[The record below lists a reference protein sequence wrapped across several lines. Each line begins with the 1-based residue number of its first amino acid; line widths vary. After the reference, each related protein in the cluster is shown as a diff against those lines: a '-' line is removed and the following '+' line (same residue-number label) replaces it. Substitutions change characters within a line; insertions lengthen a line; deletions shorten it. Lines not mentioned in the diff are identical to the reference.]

1 MDTCSGIDCVIE
13 KTGKRGKIGGIE
25 CLSKVGTGRR
35 FWPDR
40 EPEAS
45 HKSQALPGLVCCP
58 HNQSWLPELL
68 LFHGTSSPL
77 DWAPDPL
84 IMISATEI
92 PIYIAL
98 FVIPHD
104 MHRLK
109 WFLHIKWTFW
119 AFCAGEW
126 TRQVWPV
133 RVRSFD
139 ERMWSSRECYFFC
152 YLESCSDYYICCHS
166 RTPLASEQTATK
178 ECHPILKEK
187 LALR

>member
-77 DWAPDPL
+77 DWALDPL

-152 YLESCSDYYICCHS
+152 YLESCSDYYVAILGLH
-166 RTPLASEQTATK
+166 LHQTATK
-178 ECHPILKEK
+178 KCHPVHKEK
-187 LALR
+187 PALR

>member
-1 MDTCSGIDCVIE
+1 
-13 KTGKRGKIGGIE
+13 
-25 CLSKVGTGRR
+25 
-35 FWPDR
+35 
-40 EPEAS
+40 
-45 HKSQALPGLVCCP
+45 
-58 HNQSWLPELL
+58 
-68 LFHGTSSPL
+68 
-77 DWAPDPL
+77 
-84 IMISATEI
+84 MISATEI

-152 YLESCSDYYICCHS
+152 YLESCSDYYVAILGLHIHLS
-166 RTPLASEQTATK
+166 RQQLKNAIPSVKRSQHWDRVVQTNGRCAVLCRSYMVSMMSKHTTMTYSHLIGWDPSVRPIQSALAIKSLT
-178 ECHPILKEK
+178 
-187 LALR
+187 